1 VFSCIADTYTF
12 EIQSDDKA
20 KLIIDGQTIIEDTK
34 KAKSGKMKLAQG
46 QHSIEV
52 FYEEDDLEA
61 TIALYWSSKKME
73 KQVMK
78 DFQMGGMLPAMG
90 LKATYTCE
98 QPSICY
104 TQGKDALY
112 AIALD
117 YPEDQLVLNLDQPAD
132 NMKVKL
138 LGCPKD
144 LPWKYKDGQ
153 LFIDT
158 SGLKYSDLRSTAA
171 WVFKMK

>member
-1 VFSCIADTYTF
+1 
-12 EIQSDDKA
+12 
-20 KLIIDGQTIIEDTK
+20 
-34 KAKSGKMKLAQG
+34 MKLAAG

-52 FYEEDDLEA
+52 LYEEDELEA

-73 KQVMK
+73 KQVMQG
-78 DFQMGGMLPAMG
+78 FQMGGMLPAMG

-117 YPEDQLVLNLDQPAD
+117 YPEDQLVLNITPPSD
-132 NMKVKL
+132 NLKVTL
-138 LGCPKD
+138 LGCPKA
-144 LPWKYKDGQ
+144 LPYKYKDGQ

-171 WVFKMK
+171 WVFKIK

>member
-1 VFSCIADTYTF
+1 MADIYTF
-12 EIQSDDKA
+12 EIQTDDKA
-20 KLIIDGQTIIEDTK
+20 KLVIDGKTIIEDTR
-34 KAKSGKMKLAQG
+34 KAKTGKAKLDAG
-46 QHSIEV
+46 QHSIEI
-52 FYEEDDLEA
+52 FYEEDELEA
-61 TIALYWSSKKME
+61 TITLYWSSKKME

-78 DFQMGGMLPAMG
+78 GFQMGAMTPAMG

-98 QPSICY
+98 QPNICY

-132 NMKVKL
+132 NMKVTL
-138 LGCPKD
+138 LGCPKT

-153 LFIDT
+153 LIIDT
-158 SGLKYSDLRSTAA
+158 SELKYSDLKSSAA

>member
-1 VFSCIADTYTF
+1 
-12 EIQSDDKA
+12 
-20 KLIIDGQTIIEDTK
+20 
-34 KAKSGKMKLAQG
+34 MKLDTG

-52 FYEEDDLEA
+52 FYEEDELEA

-73 KQVMK
+73 KQLMK
-78 DFQMGGMLPAMG
+78 DFQMGSMLPTMG

-98 QPSICY
+98 QPNICY
-104 TQGKDALY
+104 TQGKDAHY
-112 AIALD
+112 AIALE

-132 NMKVKL
+132 NMKVTL
-138 LGCPKD
+138 LGCPKT

-158 SGLKYSDLRSTAA
+158 SGLKHSDLKSTAA

>member
-1 VFSCIADTYTF
+1 
-12 EIQSDDKA
+12 
-20 KLIIDGQTIIEDTK
+20 
-34 KAKSGKMKLAQG
+34 MKLDQG

-52 FYEEDDLEA
+52 FYEEDELEA

-73 KQVMK
+73 RQVMK
-78 DFQMGGMLPAMG
+78 DFQMGAMLPAMG

-98 QPSICY
+98 QPNICY

-117 YPEDQLVLNLDQPAD
+117 YPEDQLVLNLDMTAA
-132 NMKVKL
+132 NMKVML
-138 LGCPKD
+138 LGCPKT
-144 LPWKYKDGQ
+144 LPWKYKDGK
-153 LFIDT
+153 LYIDT
-158 SGLKYSDLRSTAA
+158 GGLKYNDIRSTAA